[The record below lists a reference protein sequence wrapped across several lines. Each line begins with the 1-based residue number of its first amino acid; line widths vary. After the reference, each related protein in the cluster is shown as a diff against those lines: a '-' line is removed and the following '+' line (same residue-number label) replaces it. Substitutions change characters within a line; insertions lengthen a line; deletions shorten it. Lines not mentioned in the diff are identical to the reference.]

1 MELGLNA
8 TYISPAL
15 ERKLG
20 KISECLV
27 TTIIAAAG
35 YGKTRAIRW
44 WYDHNI
50 SNDNTIILNMTVM
63 RDSLSEFWNSFCSC
77 FEKWEDTYDS
87 LKSLGF
93 PAEPQLMGIMIE
105 ILHNWFKKRNDD
117 CVYLIIDDLH
127 FITNPLVSDLLFNMI
142 TGFEG
147 YGVHP
152 NVHFVL
158 ISRNTIFNH
167 AERIKFG
174 AGLNDITMDD
184 LKLDCDNI
192 IRYAQNGDITLDQEE
207 AAMLENVTEGWF
219 SVIYLNLSAWQRNHM
234 WLSGNDNI
242 YTIMDD
248 VLFKPISDREAEFLS
263 ILGVPDEFT
272 SEEAWWVWQ
281 EDDTRDILQKLSS
294 NNAFI
299 SRLANGTYRY
309 HNMLKK
315 CAMTKFNKLPDE
327 TRNRVY
333 LRFGKWY
340 ENNLD
345 LVKAEKYYLEC
356 EAWDELLDCFVIGQG
371 RTVIGENI
379 ERFLKWEKECPREVM
394 LRHPVALLTI
404 MKVLFSFGQMTEMI
418 EIKKLLTKALDE
430 DSAIDQTE
438 KNNLLGESELIMGFT
453 AYNDIKAMSSFHR
466 RASELMTRNALN
478 TDSKG
483 SWTFGS
489 PSVLWMYHKDAG
501 GLNAENDAMFECMPF
516 YYKVT
521 NNHGNGAEYA
531 MLSAIHLHRGD
542 VVKARQNAEIALAA
556 SKLKGQLS
564 IRISAEFVQM
574 HIMMLNNDFAS
585 IKKLIEST
593 RKSVLQDRQYNLIYT
608 LDMVDAWM
616 SSFLCG
622 GYVAADW
629 LTNDSAGSPLPKLAT
644 PMIAIVRNQLS
655 LLGRNYAEV
664 VARQQASFGA
674 CRALHAGMC
683 ELYLHLQLTSAYEAM
698 GQEDLARAELKQALD
713 FAIPDGIVMPFVLF
727 YKKFFTTAFASLMAQ
742 EEYTEYCRKIIKL
755 ADELKQD
762 HKPVTGADKKESNTS
777 TGLKALLT
785 EREYKIA
792 TLAAHRMTNKEIA
805 KQMFLAEG
813 TVRNQ
818 LSKVF
823 EKLDIEGDTR
833 NKRME
838 LEKLFGK

>member
-15 ERKLG
+15 ERKLD
-20 KISECLV
+20 KISGCLV

-50 SNDNTIILNMTVM
+50 NNDNTIILNMTVM

-77 FEKWEDTYDS
+77 FEEWEDTYDS

-93 PAEPQLMGIMIE
+93 PAEPQLMGIMKE
-105 ILHNWFKKRNDD
+105 ILHIWFKKRKDA

-147 YGVHP
+147 YGVHTD
-152 NVHFVL
+152 VHFVL

-174 AGLNDITMDD
+174 AELNDITMDD
-184 LKLDCDNI
+184 LKLDRDNI

-207 AAMLENVTEGWF
+207 ASMLERVTEGWF

-234 WLSGNDNI
+234 WLNGNDNI

-281 EDDTRDILQKLSS
+281 EDDTRDILQRLSS

-299 SRLANGTYRY
+299 SRLADGTYRY

-345 LVKAEKYYLEC
+345 LVKAEKYYLKC

-379 ERFLKWEKECPREVM
+379 ERFLKWEKECPRDIM

-404 MKVLFSFGQMTEMI
+404 MKVLFSFGQMAEMI
-418 EIKKLLTKALDE
+418 EIKKLLARSLEENST
-430 DSAIDQTE
+430 IDQTE

-466 RASELMTRNALN
+466 RAAELMTRDALN

-501 GLNAENDAMFECMPF
+501 GLDAENDAMFECMPF

-521 NNHGNGAEYA
+521 NSHGNGAEYA
-531 MLSAIHLHRGD
+531 MLSAIHFHRGD
-542 VVKARQNAEIALAA
+542 VVKAQQTAEIALAA
-556 SKLKGQLS
+556 AKLKGQLS

-574 HIMMLNNDFAS
+574 HIQMLNGDFAS
-585 IKKLIEST
+585 IRKLIETT
-593 RKSVLQDRQYNLIYT
+593 RKNVLQDRQYNLIYT
-608 LDMVDAWM
+608 MDMVDAWM
-616 SSFLCG
+616 NSFIG
-622 GYVAADW
+622 ESYVAADW
-629 LTNDSAGSPLPKLAT
+629 LTNDSTGSPLPKLAT

-664 VARQQASFGA
+664 VARQHAGFGA

-683 ELYLHLQLTSAYEAM
+683 ELYLHLQLASAYEAM
-698 GQEDLARAELKQALD
+698 GQDDLARAELRQALD
-713 FAIPDGIVMPFVLF
+713 FTMPDGIVMPFVLF
-727 YKKFFTTAFASLMAQ
+727 YKKFFTTAFEALST
-742 EEYTEYCRKIIKL
+742 EDEYSEYCRKIMKL
-755 ADELKQD
+755 ADDLKSG
-762 HKPVTGADKKESNTS
+762 HKPVIGTDKKEANTAN
-777 TGLKALLT
+777 GLKALLT

-805 KQMFLAEG
+805 TQMFLAEG

>member
-20 KISECLV
+20 SISECLV

-50 SNDNTIILNMTVM
+50 NNDNTIILNMTVM

-77 FEKWEDTYDS
+77 FEEWQDTYDS

-93 PAEPQLMGIMIE
+93 PAEPQLMGIMKG
-105 ILHNWFKKRNDD
+105 ILQHWYKKRNGA

-127 FITNPLVSDLLFNMI
+127 FISNPLVSDLLFNVI
-142 TGFEG
+142 TSFEG
-147 YGVHP
+147 YGVHN

-174 AGLNDITMDD
+174 AELNDITMDD
-184 LKLDCDNI
+184 LKLDSDNI
-192 IRYAQNGDITLDQEE
+192 IRYAQNGDIALNREE
-207 AAMLENVTEGWF
+207 AAMLERVTEGWF

-234 WLSGNDNI
+234 WLNGNDNI

-248 VLFKPISDREAEFLS
+248 VLFKPISEREAEFLS

-281 EDDTRDILQKLSS
+281 EDDTRDILHKLSS

-299 SRLANGTYRY
+299 TRLADGTYRY

-315 CAMTKFNKLPDE
+315 CAMTKFNKLPE
-327 TRNRVY
+327 EKKNRAY

-340 ENNLD
+340 ENNMD
-345 LVKAEKYYLEC
+345 LVKAEKYYLKC

-379 ERFLKWEKECPREVM
+379 ERFLKWEKECPRDIM
-394 LRHPVALLTI
+394 LKHPVALLTI
-404 MKVLFSFGQMTEMI
+404 MKVLFSFGQMAEMI
-418 EIKKLLTKALDE
+418 EIKKLLARSLEENTAM
-430 DSAIDQTE
+430 DQTE

-453 AYNDIKAMSSFHR
+453 AYNDIQAMSSFHR

-501 GLNAENDAMFECMPF
+501 GLDAENDAMFECMPF

-521 NNHGNGAEYA
+521 NSHGNGAEYA

-542 VVKARQNAEIALAA
+542 VVKAEQTAEIALAA
-556 SKLKGQLS
+556 AKLKGQLS
-564 IRISAEFVQM
+564 IRIAAEFVQM
-574 HIMMLNNDFAS
+574 HILILNKDYSS
-585 IKKLIEST
+585 IKKMIETT

-608 LDMVDAWM
+608 MDMVDAWM
-616 SSFLCG
+616 SSFIG
-622 GYVAADW
+622 DSYVAADW
-629 LTNDSAGSPLPKLAT
+629 LTNDSDGSPLPRLAS

-655 LLGRNYAEV
+655 LLGRNYAEI
-664 VARQQASFGA
+664 VARQHAGFGV

-698 GQEDLARAELKQALD
+698 GQDDLARAELRQAFD
-713 FAIPDGIVMPFVLF
+713 FVMPDGIVMPFVLF
-727 YKKFFTTAFASLMAQ
+727 YGKFFSMAL
-742 EEYTEYCRKIIKL
+742 EALLTEDDYADYCRKIVKL
-755 ADELKQD
+755 GEELRSGRKAEAGTE
-762 HKPVTGADKKESNTS
+762 KREANT
-777 TGLKALLT
+777 TNRLKALLT

-805 KQMFLAEG
+805 TQMFLAEG

-818 LSKVF
+818 LSRVF
-823 EKLDIEGDTR
+823 EKLSIEGDTR

>member
-15 ERKLG
+15 ERKLD

-50 SNDNTIILNMTVM
+50 NNENTIILNMTVM

-77 FEKWEDTYDS
+77 FEEWEDTYDS

-93 PAEPQLMGIMIE
+93 PAEPQLMGIMKE
-105 ILHNWFKKRNDD
+105 ILHVWFKKRKDSRI
-117 CVYLIIDDLH
+117 YLIIDDLH
-127 FITNPLVSDLLFNMI
+127 FITNPLVSDLLFNVI

-147 YGVHP
+147 YGVHTD
-152 NVHFVL
+152 VHFVL

-174 AGLNDITMDD
+174 AELNDITMDD

-192 IRYAQNGDITLDQEE
+192 IRYAQNGDITLDREE
-207 AAMLENVTEGWF
+207 ASMLERVTEGWF

-234 WLSGNDNI
+234 WLNGNDNI

-299 SRLANGTYRY
+299 SKLADGTYRY

-327 TRNRVY
+327 TRSRVY

-345 LVKAEKYYLEC
+345 LVKAEKYYIKC

-379 ERFLKWEKECPREVM
+379 ERFLKWEKECPRDIM

-404 MKVLFSFGQMTEMI
+404 MKVLFSFGQMAEMI
-418 EIKKLLTKALDE
+418 EIKKLLARSLE
-430 DSAIDQTE
+430 ENSAIDQTE

-466 RASELMTRNALN
+466 RAAELMTRDALN

-489 PSVLWMYHKDAG
+489 PSVLWMFHKDAG
-501 GLNAENDAMFECMPF
+501 GLDAENDAMFECMPF

-521 NNHGNGAEYA
+521 NSHGNGAEYA
-531 MLSAIHLHRGD
+531 MLSAIHFHRGD
-542 VVKARQNAEIALAA
+542 VVKAQQTAEIALAA
-556 SKLKGQLS
+556 AKLKGQLS

-574 HIMMLNNDFAS
+574 HIQMLNGDFAS
-585 IKKLIEST
+585 IRKLIETT

-608 LDMVDAWM
+608 MDMVDAWM
-616 SSFLCG
+616 NSFIGESC
-622 GYVAADW
+622 VAADW
-629 LTNDSAGSPLPKLAT
+629 LTNDSTGSPLPKLAT

-655 LLGRNYAEV
+655 LLGRNYAEI
-664 VARQQASFGA
+664 VARQQTAFGV
-674 CRALHAGMC
+674 CRGLHAGMC
-683 ELYLHLQLTSAYEAM
+683 ELYLHLQLASAYEAM
-698 GQEDLARAELKQALD
+698 GQDDLARAELRQALD
-713 FAIPDGIVMPFVLF
+713 FTMPDGIVMPFLLF
-727 YKKFFTTAFASLMAQ
+727 YKKFFTTAFEALST
-742 EEYTEYCRKIIKL
+742 EDEYSEYCRKIMKL
-755 ADELKQD
+755 ADDLKSG
-762 HKPVTGADKKESNTS
+762 HKPVTGTDKKEANTAN
-777 TGLKALLT
+777 GLKALLT

-805 KQMFLAEG
+805 TQMFLAEG